1 MASLEEWAE
10 YQRNFRLKNV
20 RVNRMR
26 HVMIRESFAEAL
38 IPFEDFDP
46 IIHRQWEEHFVEGV
60 DPDAVEDSEVG
71 GDLSDLTVNEL
82 RQLTTNLGLS
92 STGNK
97 AELIE
102 RLQSSQG

>member
-26 HVMIRESFAEAL
+26 HVMIRGNFAEAL
-38 IPFEDFDP
+38 IPPEDFDAELHIP
-46 IIHRQWEEHFVEGV
+46 WEDHFREGV
-60 DPDAVEDSEVG
+60 DPDAAEDSE
-71 GDLSDLTVNEL
+71 LSDLTVNEL